1 MTIQNQLTIKTQNN
15 NYQIKKKMK
24 KFLFA
29 AIAVLFALSLSAQD
43 IKKIRSAYDKKDW
56 AKAKE
61 AVDLALATEKEQKNW
76 LDQMKN

>member
-1 MTIQNQLTIKTQNN
+1 
-15 NYQIKKKMK
+15 MK

-61 AVDLALATEKEQKNW
+61 AVDLALATEKEQKKLGSLVLQRNDLW
-76 LDQMKN
+76 PDCERRNIEDHCS